1 MDAVSAGALF
11 RRILGEGF
19 DALPAQLRAL
29 HGIVPGQRVTWRGEA
44 AIARGRNPLARL
56 CALATRLPRA
66 NECAPTTIEFAADA
80 DGETWR
86 RDFAGAPMVSRYRQC
101 DGLLC
106 ERLGLVEFAFA
117 LRIDAGEIRW
127 TTAGVRL
134 FGALPLPAA
143 WFAGVRCRERER
155 NGRYEFLVE
164 ATLPLAGPLVRYEGW
179 LERA

>member
-1 MDAVSAGALF
+1 VDRVSGEPLF
-11 RRILGEGF
+11 RGILGDAF
-19 DALPAQLRAL
+19 DALPVQLRTL
-29 HGIVPGQRVTWRGEA
+29 HGSVPGQRSTWRGEA

-56 CALATRLPRA
+56 CALATRLPPA
-66 NECAPTTIEFAADA
+66 NECAPTTVEFAATA

-86 RDFAGAPMVSRYRQC
+86 RDFAGARMASRYRAR
-101 DGLLC
+101 GALLC

-117 LRIDAGEIRW
+117 LRIDAGEILW

-134 FGALPLPAA
+134 FGVLPLPAA
-143 WFAGVRCRERER
+143 WFAGVRCRERAR

>member
-1 MDAVSAGALF
+1 MSAEPLF
-11 RRILGEGF
+11 RRVLGDAF
-19 DALPAQLRAL
+19 DALPARLRAL
-29 HGIVPGQRVTWRGEA
+29 HDIAPGQRSAWRGEA

-56 CALATRLPRA
+56 CALATRLPPA
-66 NECAPTTIEFAADA
+66 NERAPTVVEFVATADA
-80 DGETWR
+80 ETWR
-86 RDFAGAPMVSRYRQC
+86 RDFDGAPMVSRYRRRG
-101 DGLLC
+101 GLLC

-117 LRIDAGEIRW
+117 LRIEAGEILW

-134 FGALPLPAA
+134 FGLLPLPAA